1 MIALALHDVAVVI
14 AAGSDTIGNIAP
26 EAPPGSNGILR
37 LMRWLMW
44 FVMVAGIAAIIYAGG
59 RLAWE
64 KWNGQ
69 PLESPKML
77 IGACIGGLI
86 ATSASS
92 ILNTIVFNT

>member
-1 MIALALHDVAVVI
+1 MIALALHQIVL
-14 AAGSDTIGNIAP
+14 AGGDTIGNVAP

-44 FVMVAGIAAIIYAGG
+44 FVMIAGISAIIYSGG
-59 RLAWE
+59 RFAWE

-69 PLESPKML
+69 ALESPKML
-77 IGACIGGLI
+77 VGALIGGII

-92 ILNTIVFNT
+92 ILYTIVFNT